1 MDSCNRGD
9 EGREII
15 MRLSPRFLFV
25 WAVAALGFARIAY
38 AGPLAEKGEL
48 ILSNPFEGSL
58 EKKELV
64 EIGNGW
70 QRRISFGEW
79 TLQEDGS
86 LVAKNVP
93 EDGHG
98 PVLTY
103 IAPIGG
109 MVIECEFK
117 IPSEPKANRH
127 FRIFLDH
134 QDYRGHTIQST
145 ANVSSGFRPVGLT
158 LQHISKSADDS
169 KKTIQDIE
177 FGPTDIELKPDTWY
191 KMRLDVVGDKAWT
204 SVNGVTLFGR
214 NKVLDVVKSKIG
226 LNPGIAGGS
235 IRNFNA
241 WSAKGENDDVG
252 VSEALQEIND
262 RFQKVEVE
270 VISWPEEERG
280 NFGDLKRLAFMAYPK
295 IRPSGKLPLL
305 IALHGAVGK
314 QMTLQEQLLRSAR
327 VKGLALADLAGKDL
341 ILLEPNSADSWDPNT
356 LDKMLDY
363 VLEAYSEI
371 DPSRVYVMGHS
382 MGGTGTWN
390 WIHQSRSR
398 FAAAAP
404 CGFSSGGNP
413 EGVEKLVDLPVWG
426 MVGGDDGNNV
436 IAVQKMVDN
445 LRAAG
450 STKVR
455 HTVFPGA
462 KHAQGN
468 AAVFSSVELIEWM
481 LSH

>member
-1 MDSCNRGD
+1 MG
-9 EGREII
+9 
-15 MRLSPRFLFV
+15 LSPKFLSV
-25 WAVAALGFARIAY
+25 WAVAALGFTTIAD
-38 AGPLAEKGEL
+38 AGALAKKGEL
-48 ILSNPFEGSL
+48 ILSNPFEGTL

-70 QRRISFGEW
+70 QRRVSFGEW
-79 TLQEDGS
+79 TLQPDGS
-86 LVAKNVP
+86 LMALNVP

-103 IAPIGG
+103 IAPIRD

-117 IPSEPKANRH
+117 IPSGPQANRH

-177 FGPTDIELKPDTWY
+177 FGPADIELMPDTWY

-214 NKVLDVVKSKIG
+214 NKVLDVEKSKIG

-241 WSAKGENDDVG
+241 WAVKGENDDAG
-252 VSEALQEIND
+252 VEEALKAIND
-262 RFQKVEVE
+262 RFQNVEVQI
-270 VISWPEEERG
+270 VSWPEERRKDFG
-280 NFGDLKRLAFMAYPK
+280 NLKRLAFMAYPEN
-295 IRPSGKLPLL
+295 RPSGKMPLL
-305 IALHGAVGK
+305 ISLHGAGGK
-314 QMTLQEQLLRSAR
+314 EMSLHDQLVRSAR
-327 VKGLALADLAGKDL
+327 VKGLALAELAGKDV
-341 ILLEPNSADSWDPNT
+341 ILLEPNSADSWDPDT
-356 LDKMLDY
+356 LDRMLDY
-363 VLEAYSEI
+363 VLGTYGEI
-371 DPSRVYVMGHS
+371 DRSRVYVMGHS

-390 WIHQSRSR
+390 WILKSGER

-404 CGFSSGGNP
+404 CGFSAGANP
-413 EGVEKLVDLPVWG
+413 EGVEKLVDLPIWG
-426 MVGGDDGNNV
+426 MVGGDDGKNTA
-436 IAVQKMVDN
+436 AVQAMVEN
-445 LRAAG
+445 LRAVG
-450 STKVR
+450 NRNVR
-455 HTVFPGA
+455 HTAFPGA
-462 KHAQGN
+462 KHSQGN
-468 AAVFSSVELIEWM
+468 AAVFSSMDLVEWI